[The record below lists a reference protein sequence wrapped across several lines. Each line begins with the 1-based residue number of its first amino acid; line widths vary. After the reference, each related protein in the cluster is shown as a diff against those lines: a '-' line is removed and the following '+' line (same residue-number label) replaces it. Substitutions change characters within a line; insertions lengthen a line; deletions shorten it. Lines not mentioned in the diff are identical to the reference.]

1 MKTKTI
7 FKRKAAFGLLFSA
20 MIFAG
25 LTGCQKGTFSVN
37 DVNPN
42 SPTTAPV
49 NYTLVASLVGTAN
62 YVQGGNV
69 DPLENWMGY
78 WTQSGGYTA
87 SDTYVLYRLTSS
99 NFTGNFDNAYQNL
112 INYNLLL
119 KTANANPNLGNY
131 KAIGTIMQAFIYQR
145 LVDLYNRVPYTDALK
160 VTPTFSYKYD
170 EDPAAIYSSLVAKCD
185 SAVTIITA
193 AKANGSSVNP
203 GSSDI
208 MFGGDMT
215 KWAQFAKTLRLKM
228 LIRESVYLGDAAMKS
243 AIGTISSADLLSTD
257 AAMNP
262 GYSNAVDA
270 VVSPFY
276 LDVIGNAQANPGA
289 NTAYWRANDYAISF
303 FQANKDPRLLYVYA
317 PAGKEVAKDYLT
329 PLKDTV
335 TSYPK
340 FKGRVYGSTSGTESN
355 TVISA
360 IVGTG
365 FVEATQKQK
374 GASQGAIMIPAH
386 ESLFLQAEA
395 AQRGVSG
402 LGSAQSLYE
411 AAVAAAF
418 KFVGV
423 DSSAVKAARYVNQN
437 GNSKTTW
444 TAAGNK
450 IDLIITQKWA
460 SMNSVDPLESY
471 SDWRRLGIPASLPVS
486 IYPGNTATHI
496 PYRFPYTINEQTL
509 NSANV
514 PSGGSGTDALTSKI
528 FWMTPK
534 Q

>member
-7 FKRKAAFGLLFSA
+7 FKRKAALGLLFSA

-42 SPTTAPV
+42 SPTSAPI

-62 YVQGGNV
+62 YVQGGNA

-112 INYNLLL
+112 VNYNLLL
-119 KTANANPNLGNY
+119 KTAKADPNLGNY
-131 KAIGTIMQAFIYQR
+131 KAIGTVMQAFIYQR
-145 LVDLYNRVPYTDALK
+145 LVDLYNKIPYSQALS
-160 VTPTFSYKYD
+160 VNPTFSYKYD
-170 EDPAAIYSSLVAKCD
+170 EDPKAIYASLITKCD
-185 SAVTIITA
+185 SAILIIKA
-193 AKANGSSVNP
+193 AKANTASISP

-208 MFGGDMT
+208 MFGGDMD
-215 KWAQFAKTLRLKM
+215 KWAQFAKTLKLKM
-228 LIRESVYLGDAAMKS
+228 LIRESVVIGDAGIVS
-243 AIGTISSADLLSTD
+243 GIGAVTPADFLSTD

-262 GYSNAVDA
+262 GYSNAADA
-270 VVSPFY
+270 QVSPFY
-276 LDVIGNAQANPGA
+276 FDVIGNAQANPGA
-289 NTAYWRANDYAISF
+289 NTNYWRGNDYAISF

-317 PAGKEVAKDYLT
+317 PAGSEVAKGYLT
-329 PLKDTV
+329 PLADV
-335 TSYPK
+335 PANYAK

-365 FVEATQKQK
+365 FDQATQKQK
-374 GASQGAIMIPAH
+374 GPAQGAIMIPAH

-395 AQRGVSG
+395 AQRGVAG
-402 LGSAQSLYE
+402 LGTPQVLYE
-411 AAVAAAF
+411 AAVKQAF

-423 DSSAVKAARYVNQN
+423 ADYAAKAATYVSQN

-444 TAAGNK
+444 AATGNK

-471 SDWRRLGIPASLPVS
+471 SDWRRLVIPASLPVS
-486 IYPGNTATHI
+486 IYPGNTALHI
-496 PYRFPYTINEQTL
+496 PYRFPYPLNEQTL

-514 PSGGSGTDALTSKI
+514 PAGGSGTDALTSKI
-528 FWMTPK
+528 FWMP
-534 Q
+534 